1 MRIPTSGKS
10 FSRVKSL
17 CNIPVREEKL
27 RQLVLSSY
35 NSGVIIQDLLILT
48 SFSEIHLS
56 VGYSVDVY
64 I

>member
-10 FSRVKSL
+10 FSRVRSL
-17 CNIPVREEKL
+17 CNIPVREGKL
-27 RQLVLSSY
+27 RQLLSIY

-56 VGYSVDVY
+56 VDYSVDLS
-64 I
+64 